1 MLDQWL
7 GPGFFVGF
15 IGVLFA
21 AFQLNRK
28 DAREAVETS
37 NMNADKAVE
46 RADSAE
52 LREEKLRERLAAAEA
67 EIDKLRRK
75 LRENGI
81 DP

>member
-7 GPGFFVGF
+7 GPGFLLAFLGIV
-15 IGVLFA
+15 FA

-37 NMNADKAVE
+37 NMNADQAVK

-52 LREEKLRERLAAAEA
+52 EREEKLRERLAAAEA
-67 EIDKLRRK
+67 EIDRLRRQ
-75 LRENGI
+75 LREHGI